1 MNKCIQISELS
12 NYMITVTNTKL
23 YKNNKHLQIRDWK
36 LSLTN

>member
-12 NYMITVTNTKL
+12 NYVISITNTKL
-23 YKNNKHLQIRDWK
+23 YNNKHIQIRDWR